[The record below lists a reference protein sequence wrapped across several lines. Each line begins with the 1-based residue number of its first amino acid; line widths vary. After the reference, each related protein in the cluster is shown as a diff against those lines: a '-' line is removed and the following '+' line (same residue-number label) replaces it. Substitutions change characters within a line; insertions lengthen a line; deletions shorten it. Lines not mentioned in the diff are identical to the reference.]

1 MSRIYDNKKS
11 LEQSEIQTISRRI
24 YFGLIIALVII
35 IGGSFIFVS
44 HFYNEG
50 IEHISQREY
59 EEAIESLNNIKYTQ
73 YRGKKIKYIIALCES
88 HLAYKQDDNLWKA
101 CSLMVGILNKNDFNY
116 QNDEILEKDITQFVN
131 ILAYQEKRIEA
142 ENERRVKAELSNELP
157 YEGLN
162 EEYINYTSLGHY
174 TTKEEK
180 EYYTAYAWYENDIE
194 DSKHLLCR
202 VRVVRKELSTERY
215 VSEVHLY
222 GDLNPSSPSYSSKPN
237 SSSDNYD
244 IDDYGDPEDFY
255 YENYDDFLDY
265 YDAEDYYY
273 EHKKR

>member
-1 MSRIYDNKKS
+1 MAKIYDNKKS
-11 LEQSEIQTISRRI
+11 QEQSETQTINRRI

-44 HFYNEG
+44 STYNQG
-50 IEHISQREY
+50 LKLISQGEY
-59 EEAIESLNNIKYTQ
+59 EKAIEKLDRIKYTSNRAG
-73 YRGKKIKYIIALCES
+73 YVISLCEA
-88 HLAYKQDDNLWKA
+88 HVLYEQEDDFWSA
-101 CSLMVGILNKNDFNY
+101 CTLMTQIMNKDDFNY
-116 QNDEILEKDITQFVN
+116 QNEEILVEDITKFLNV
-131 ILAYQEKRIEA
+131 LVREKNKIED
-142 ENERRVKAELSNELP
+142 EKERHIKETLSNELP

-180 EYYTAYAWYENDIE
+180 AYYTAYTWYEDDIE
-194 DSKHLLCR
+194 DSKHLLCK
-202 VRVVRKELSTERY
+202 VEVVRKELSTERY
-215 VSEVHLY
+215 VSEVYLY
-222 GDLNPSSPSYSSKPN
+222 GELNPSKPSYSSKPS
-237 SSSDNYD
+237 SSSDDDYD